1 MLSNVVTL
9 LKLSKFLTKI
19 LFQTRN
25 SLLENFL
32 KALQYVLV
40 KTNQMHDM
48 RISLFHIMSFQIRL
62 CAKVLWPQVKV

>member
-19 LFQTRN
+19 LFQTCN
-25 SLLENFL
+25 SFLENFL

-62 CAKVLWPQVKV
+62 YAKVLWPQVKV